1 MVYAETKNKQTRK
14 WHHAGMSHQC
24 LWGTQK
30 SAGNRAGGSTNSRLC
45 ESVYIFREKKTR
57 RVDVLMSSDSGCCT
71 ASGRM
76 RHVSQISVVASE
88 LEGRGVASRGANH
101 EAALKE
107 EWGGEKKQVKR
118 WRLSRDLTV
127 FGEWDAR
134 DFNYSEVSFL
144 WGWCSSQSSKE
155 SGTHPFHSCQSGEV
169 SFVTR
174 VSSRVAWAL
183 KYCCCD
189 HSIPSYSHENTS

>member
-57 RVDVLMSSDSGCCT
+57 RVDVLMSSDWLLHSIRED
-71 ASGRM
+71 AAR
-76 RHVSQISVVASE
+76 VPDF
-88 LEGRGVASRGANH
+88 GRGFRT
-101 EAALKE
+101 
-107 EWGGEKKQVKR
+107 GGERGRIPWGQSRSGTERRLRRKKQVKR

-127 FGEWDAR
+127 FGDWDAQ

-144 WGWCSSQSSKE
+144 WGWLVLISS
-155 SGTHPFHSCQSGEV
+155 HNP
-169 SFVTR
+169 R
-174 VSSRVAWAL
+174 RSRVPTHSTAVSQGKWAL
-183 KYCCCD
+183 SRRYL
-189 HSIPSYSHENTS
+189 IG